1 MTMDEDV
8 VEITSDNFQGTVLE
22 NEKPVLVDFWAEWCG
37 PCRMI
42 APVVEQIAK
51 ERADSLVVGKLDVD
65 AHGAIAQRYNVQG
78 IPFIGLFENGQLARH
93 AVGAMPK
100 AQLERALGLE

>member
-1 MTMDEDV
+1 MADDV
-8 VEITSDNFQGTVLE
+8 LEITLDNFQGTVLE

-37 PCRMI
+37 PCRMV

-51 ERADSLVVGKLDVD
+51 ERSDTLVVGKLNVD
-65 AHGAIAQRYNVQG
+65 EASAIAQRYNVQG
-78 IPFIGLFENGQLARH
+78 IPFLGLFENGQLSRH

-100 AQLERALGLE
+100 AQIERALGLE

>member
-1 MTMDEDV
+1 MAENI
-8 VEITSDNFQGTVLE
+8 VELTTDTWQGTVLD

-37 PCRMI
+37 PCRTI
-42 APVVEQIAK
+42 APVVEQIAR
-51 ERADSLVVGKLDVD
+51 ERGETLVVGKLDVD
-65 AHGAIAQRYNVQG
+65 ANSAIAQRYNVQG
-78 IPFIGLFENGQLARH
+78 IPFLGLFENGQLTRH

>member
-1 MTMDEDV
+1 MADDV
-8 VEITSDNFQGTVLE
+8 LEITLDNFQGTVLE

-37 PCRMI
+37 PCRMV

-51 ERADSLVVGKLDVD
+51 ERSDSLVVGKLNVD
-65 AHGAIAQRYNVQG
+65 EASAIAQRYNVQG
-78 IPFIGLFENGQLARH
+78 IPFLGLFENGQLSRH

-100 AQLERALGLE
+100 AQIERALGLE